1 MSYSMLYYIHF
12 QKRLCY
18 YAVSLDASSRTSASV
33 SLAWRIVNPLSSL
46 DILLNFK

>member
-1 MSYSMLYYIHF
+1 MLYYIHF

-18 YAVSLDASSRTSASV
+18 YAVSLDASSRTSTFV
-33 SLAWRIVNPLSSL
+33 SLAWCTLKSPLFSL